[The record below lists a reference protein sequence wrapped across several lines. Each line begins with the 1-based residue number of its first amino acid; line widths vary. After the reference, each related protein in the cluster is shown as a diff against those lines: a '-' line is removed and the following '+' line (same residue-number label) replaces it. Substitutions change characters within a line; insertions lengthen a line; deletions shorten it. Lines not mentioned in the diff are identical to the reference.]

1 MIGIRTVTQRT
12 KMAGALKKSASLPD
26 EKSLSLKRFIEVS
39 GHSFL
44 NTLKLK
50 KRSDQR
56 INIHLLILSS

>member
-1 MIGIRTVTQRT
+1 MIGMRTVTQRT
-12 KMAGALKKSASLPD
+12 KMDGAQKRSASLPD
-26 EKSLSLKRFIEVS
+26 EKSLSLKRLIEVS

-56 INIHLLILSS
+56 INIHLSILSS

>member
-1 MIGIRTVTQRT
+1 MIGMRTVTQRT

-39 GHSFL
+39 GYPFL

-50 KRSDQR
+50 KRSDQ
-56 INIHLLILSS
+56 